1 MKNRKRREKEM
12 TGKVKVII
20 SNEQH
25 EVRIPTGVRLLVRR
39 CCTAVLVHEEFE
51 GSAEISVTFVDDD
64 EIQKLNKEYRNIDR
78 STDVLSFPMGEN
90 GVYDINQDTGAKIL
104 GDIVISIPHAI
115 DQADRYGHSLQREIG
130 FLTVH
135 SMLHLLGYDH
145 VNGGIESVRMREKE
159 ETVLTKLGLKRNS
172 SYYMDDDEE

>member
-1 MKNRKRREKEM
+1 M
-12 TGKVKVII
+12 TGKVKVVI
-20 SNEQH
+20 SNEQNDFK
-25 EVRIPTGVRLLVRR
+25 IPTGVRLLVRR
-39 CCTAVLVHEEFE
+39 CCTAVLAMEEFD
-51 GSAEISVTFVDDD
+51 GKAEVSVMFVDDD
-64 EIQKLNKEYRNIDR
+64 TIHQLNKQHRNIDR
-78 STDVLSFPMGEN
+78 ATDVLSFPLGEN
-90 GVYDINQDTGAKIL
+90 GVYDINNDTGAKLL

-115 DQADRYGHSLQREIG
+115 DQADRYGHTLQREIG

-172 SYYMDDDEE
+172 SYYMDDDNI